1 MAHLAVMHRQDA
13 ILAGAPV
20 KPRNPV
26 LVDVEVLAH
35 QLAQQRVGVL
45 DRFLR

>member
-1 MAHLAVMHRQDA
+1 MRLSFAHAYTD
-13 ILAGAPV
+13 PV
-20 KPRNPV
+20 TLPNPV

-45 DRFLR
+45 DRFLC